1 MKQFIDLI
9 NGFCPQNEEPVFS
22 KDGRKFFFVRAIPQG
37 GQGKFYHITVSS
49 SQVSPPQVSPPSQ
62 VSPLPGEP
70 PQFLLSE
77 WDWPPGAR
85 AECTCHLQGVQR
97 GAGPQNWKVAPPWGQ
112 RGP

>member
-49 SQVSPPQVSPPSQ
+49 SQVSPPGQVSPSQLSPPSGESPQ
-62 VSPLPGEP
+62 VSPRP
-70 PQFLLSE
+70 
-77 WDWPPGAR
+77 R
-85 AECTCHLQGVQR
+85 
-97 GAGPQNWKVAPPWGQ
+97 
-112 RGP
+112 